1 MKNREIM
8 MRKQQLIAIA
18 SCILLGVVMF
28 ACGKKNPYEVD
39 LKNVKAVP
47 VKIFRY
53 EEVLFDGNPY
63 EIRQRVEASKEDF
76 ALFLDTDF
84 EDPQLLQQLFDYV
97 TDPNLKEIYLDVK
110 DAFPNLQWLEKDL
123 EKAFRYY
130 RYYYPEIEQ
139 AVVYSYVSGLDFEYP
154 VKIADN
160 HIIIGLDLYLGQNYP
175 KYPRVGIPAYISQ
188 KMSKEYMVVD
198 VMKALA
204 DEHMRGVAGPRSF
217 LDNMI
222 HAGKT
227 LFFLDLMMPHAHDSL
242 KMNYSLSQLRWCER
256 NQGQVWAYFI
266 SNEMLYSTDKL
277 MINKFLGAAPFTSP
291 FSADSPPR
299 VANWI
304 GWQIVRKYME
314 RNKEISIQDLLEDSD
329 AQKILARSAYK
340 PPK

>member
-1 MKNREIM
+1 MK
-8 MRKQQLIAIA
+8 RKGHFVVLA
-18 SCILLGVVMF
+18 SFAMLGLVMF
-28 ACGKKNPYEVD
+28 SCGKKNPYEVD
-39 LKNVKAVP
+39 LKGVKTEP

-63 EIRQRVEASKEDF
+63 EIQQRVEASKEDF

-110 DAFPNLQWLEKDL
+110 EAFPNLQWLEKEL
-123 EKAFRYY
+123 EMAFRYY
-130 RYYYPEIEQ
+130 RYYYPEKEQ
-139 AVVYSYVSGLDFEYP
+139 PIVYSYVSGLDFEYP

-160 HIIIGLDLYLGQNYP
+160 HVIIGLDLYLGANYP
-175 KYPRVGIPAYISQ
+175 RYPRVGIPAYLTQ
-188 KMSKEYMVVD
+188 KMSKEYVVVD
-198 VMKALA
+198 VMRALA
-204 DEHMRGVAGPRSF
+204 DEQMRGVPAPRNF
-217 LDNMI
+217 LDNMVY
-222 HAGKT
+222 AGKT
-227 LFFLDLMMPHAHDSL
+227 LFFLDLMLPHVHDSI

-256 NQGQVWAYFI
+256 NQGHVWAYFI
-266 SNEMLYSTDKL
+266 SNEMLYSTDRL

-314 RNKEISIQDLLEDSD
+314 RNKNVSVQELLEEAD